1 MNGTIGNW
9 LKHAALGAA
18 IAVAA
23 FFLPMLALPPLVA
36 IVYFWAKE
44 AGEKSKQWDA
54 PGRPLSD
61 WNFLGPRWS
70 KDDRLDLFSG
80 VAGAAVAMVALVLIT
95 GAR

>member
-9 LKHAALGAA
+9 IKHALLGAA

-23 FFLPMLALPPLVA
+23 FFLPMLALPPLIA

-44 AGEKSKQWDA
+44 AGEKSKDWSA

-61 WNFLGPRWS
+61 WNFLGKRWT

-80 VAGAAVAMVALVLIT
+80 WAGAAVATVALVLIG

>member
-9 LKHAALGAA
+9 FKHALLAAA
-18 IAVAA
+18 IVVAA
-23 FFLPMLALPPLVA
+23 FFLPLLSLPPLLA

-44 AGEKSKQWDA
+44 AGEKSKDWDA

-61 WNFLGPRWS
+61 WNPASKRWS
-70 KDDRLDLFSG
+70 KDDRMDLFSG
-80 VAGAAVAMVALVLIT
+80 IAGAVAAAVALVLIG

>member
-18 IAVAA
+18 IALAA
-23 FFLPMLALPPLVA
+23 WFLPHAATAALMGV
-36 IVYFWAKE
+36 IYFWAKE
-44 AGEKSKQWDA
+44 AGEKSKDWAA

-61 WNFLGPRWS
+61 WNFAGGRWT

-80 VAGAAVAMVALVLIT
+80 VFGAVAAAVVLLLIG